1 MAIFYNTTH
10 AFQDGAE
17 ENSLYFK
24 YLEVMKTLIC
34 TEPAVFSYQET
45 SKPLLQKDQAIVR
58 VKRIGVCGTD
68 LHAFEG
74 TQPYFNYP
82 RILGHELAVELVDI
96 DGDYNFAKGELLTV
110 LPYYSCGNCIAC
122 RKGKPNC
129 CKSLQVCGVHCDGGM
144 REYFSVPASSLVKGE
159 GLAAEMLAL
168 VEPFS
173 IAAHCIKRSGVK
185 KGDQALIVGVGPI
198 GLALCEIAKMQGV
211 EVIAMD
217 VDAGRLEFAKKL
229 LGLKH
234 TINPLQMDALASIT
248 EITNG
253 DMASIVIDATGNLR
267 AINNAFSY
275 LSHAGTYVLVG
286 LQKGEITVN
295 HPEFH
300 KREATLM
307 SSRNATKEDF
317 QFVIGAIKQK
327 HLNPNAYITNRVKF
341 DEVADQFPSW
351 LDPKN
356 GVIKAMIE
364 MD

>member
-1 MAIFYNTTH
+1 
-10 AFQDGAE
+10 
-17 ENSLYFK
+17 
-24 YLEVMKTLIC
+24 MKTLTC
-34 TEPAVFSYQET
+34 TAPGAFDYQDT
-45 SKPLLQKDQAIVR
+45 KKPDLQKDQAIVK

-82 RILGHELAVELVDI
+82 RILGHELAIELVDI
-96 DGDYNFAKGELLTV
+96 DGDYNFAKGELLTL
-110 LPYYSCGNCIAC
+110 LPYYSCGHCIAC

-129 CKSLQVCGVHCDGGM
+129 CKTLQVCGVHCDGGM
-144 REYFSVPASSLVKGE
+144 REYFSVPAANLIKGN
-159 GLAAEMLAL
+159 GLSADLLAL

-173 IAAHCIKRSGVK
+173 IAAHGIRRANVQ
-185 KGDQALIVGVGPI
+185 KGDRVLIVGVGPI
-198 GLALCEIAKMQGV
+198 GLALCEIAKLKGA

-217 VDAGRLEFAKKL
+217 VDAGRLGFAKRQLKL
-229 LGLKH
+229 NH
-234 TINPLQMDALASIT
+234 VINPATEDVTETLA

-253 DMASIVIDATGNLR
+253 DMPSIVIDATGNLR

-275 LSHAGTYVLVG
+275 LSHAGTFVLVG
-286 LQKGEITVN
+286 LQKNEISIS

-317 QFVIGAIKQK
+317 EFVIDAIMTKQIS
-327 HLNPNAYITNRVKF
+327 PQSYITNRVKF
-341 DEVADQFPSW
+341 DEVKEIFPSW

-356 GVIKAMIE
+356 GVIKAIIE